1 MKTVITYG
9 TFDLFHIGHL
19 NLLQRLSDLG
29 DRLVV
34 GVSTDDFN
42 SLKGKRSVFDFDSRI
57 KIIAGLRC
65 VNEVFPEHSWEQK
78 QDDILKYDVSIFG
91 MGNDWQGKFDSFNTV
106 CKVVYL
112 DRTEN
117 ISTTLL
123 KNSLSQLE
131 PNKIEQLKQSLD
143 DIVTVV
149 RTIK

>member
-1 MKTVITYG
+1 M
-9 TFDLFHIGHL
+9 
-19 NLLQRLSDLG
+19 
-29 DRLVV
+29 
-34 GVSTDDFN
+34 
-42 SLKGKRSVFDFDSRI
+42 
-57 KIIAGLRC
+57 
-65 VNEVFPEHSWEQK
+65 FPEHSWEQK